1 MANQQ
6 EEAGIGW
13 FRMRDKESNRLREGG
28 EVEVALMDY
37 FSCSVGFGLLVQGGA
52 NTSVSHGTRRLID
65 WCRQFGRE
73 DDNSL
78 LLLNIKKRRRDK
90 QDEPNINHWH

>member
-1 MANQQ
+1 M
-6 EEAGIGW
+6 G
-13 FRMRDKESNRLREGG
+13 F
-28 EVEVALMDY
+28 
-37 FSCSVGFGLLVQGGA
+37 FGLLVEGGA

-78 LLLNIKKRRRDK
+78 LLLNRKTQEGISKI
-90 QDEPNINHWH
+90 EANINHWH